1 MELGTR
7 LDKKQAWDEKL
18 DMRGESLF
26 QNVLSPGECHTDHSS

>member
-18 DMRGESLF
+18 DMKGGKF
-26 QNVLSPGECHTDHSS
+26 IPECVEYWRVSH